1 MQGRLCGLTESAG
14 FFENREKV
22 SEDRYWKLR
31 KSKKKISAKLA
42 FDIEQLKN
50 SLTTF
55 LDNEKLHE
63 VVVIPLKGKSQEAD
77 YMIVASGTSA
87 RQVISSSEKLIEKL
101 KSKFGI
107 IPRAEGLAGAFWVLI
122 DAGDIIIHIFRPE
135 VREYYQLEKMWSLPS
150 GIPEN

>member
-1 MQGRLCGLTESAG
+1 M
-14 FFENREKV
+14 
-22 SEDRYWKLR
+22 R
-31 KSKKKISAKLA
+31 KSKKKISEKLS

-50 SLTTF
+50 SLATF
-55 LDNEKLHE
+55 LDKEKLHE

-87 RQVISSSEKLIEKL
+87 RQVVSASEKLIEEL

-107 IPRAEGLAGAFWVLI
+107 IPRAEGLAGAFWVLV

-135 VREYYQLEKMWSLPS
+135 VREYYQLEKMWNLPS

>member
-1 MQGRLCGLTESAG
+1 
-14 FFENREKV
+14 
-22 SEDRYWKLR
+22 LR
-31 KSKKKISAKLA
+31 KSRKKISTKLA

-55 LDNEKLHE
+55 LDNEKLRE
-63 VVVIPLKGKSQEAD
+63 VVVIPLKGRSQEAD
-77 YMIVASGTSA
+77 YMIVASGTSS
-87 RQVISSSEKLIEKL
+87 RQVVSSSEKLIENL

-135 VREYYQLEKMWSLPS
+135 VREYYQLEKMWNIPS
-150 GIPEN
+150 DISES

>member
-1 MQGRLCGLTESAG
+1 M
-14 FFENREKV
+14 
-22 SEDRYWKLR
+22 R
-31 KSKKKISAKLA
+31 KSKKKISEKLS

-50 SLTTF
+50 SLATF
-55 LDNEKLHE
+55 LDKEKLHE

-87 RQVISSSEKLIEKL
+87 RQVVSASEKLIEEL

-122 DAGDIIIHIFRPE
+122 DAGDIIINIFRPE

-150 GIPEN
+150 GITEN